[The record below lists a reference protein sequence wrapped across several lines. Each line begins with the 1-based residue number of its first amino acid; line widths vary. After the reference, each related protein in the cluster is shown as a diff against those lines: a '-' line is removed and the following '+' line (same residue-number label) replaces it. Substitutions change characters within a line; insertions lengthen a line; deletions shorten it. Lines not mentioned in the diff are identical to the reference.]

1 MRRRGSSARSRV
13 GRQPRSG
20 FVPGVR
26 LRGWATGLVLL
37 LALGSGPGIRADL
50 GVPLGSG
57 LAGGYQIDLIAFPA
71 PLRVGDGFFSVLAR
85 DPGTGAVRGD
95 LGVVI
100 EIRSGDEG
108 AVPGARA
115 FPAEAGKHPG
125 FYSARIPLVAP
136 GLGRATIRVTSASGP
151 SEEAVLEAVFD
162 VLPPA
167 KPWREHAGAIAFPF
181 GLFAIFV
188 WHQRRCHDGQAKRR
202 SLRVHAHAPPG
213 G

>member
-1 MRRRGSSARSRV
+1 LV
-13 GRQPRSG
+13 L
-20 FVPGVR
+20 GVR

-125 FYSARIPLVAP
+125 FYSARIPLAAP
-136 GLGRATIRVTSASGP
+136 GLGRATIRVTSASGAR
-151 SEEAVLEAVFD
+151 EGGKLDVGFD

-167 KPWREHAGAIAFPF
+167 KAWRDHAGAIAFPF
-181 GLFAIFV
+181 GLLAIFV
-188 WHQRRCHDGQAKRR
+188 WHQRRSHGRHAKQGASRVDSQAP
-202 SLRVHAHAPPG
+202 AG